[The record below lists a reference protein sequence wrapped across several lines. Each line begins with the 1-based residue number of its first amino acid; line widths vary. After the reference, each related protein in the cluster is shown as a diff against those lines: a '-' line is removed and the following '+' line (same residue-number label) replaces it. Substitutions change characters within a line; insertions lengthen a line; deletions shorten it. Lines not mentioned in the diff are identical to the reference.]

1 MAILVPS
8 TALWALTLTRVWPAT
23 STLSKLCAES
33 EGSVRM
39 STFIRMPLNVNGSSH
54 MHSEFV
60 ELDGDRKRVIKSCLF
75 NKMLESN
82 VRAMHALLLYVS

>member
-1 MAILVPS
+1 
-8 TALWALTLTRVWPAT
+8 
-23 STLSKLCAES
+23 
-33 EGSVRM
+33 M